1 MIKKRFFKTKDE
13 VEVTF
18 EWPQA
23 GSMTETV
30 AVSGDFT
37 QWQATPMKLNKK
49 KIFSLKLRLPKDGQ
63 YQFRYLINGSTWE
76 NDPGADDYI
85 HNGFGSD
92 NGLLSTHSDH

>member
-23 GSMTETV
+23 ATTETV
-30 AVSGDFT
+30 AISGDFT

-49 KIFSLKLRLPKDGQ
+49 KVFSLKLRLPKDGL
-63 YQFRYLINGSTWE
+63 YQFRYLINGSEWE
-76 NDPGADDYI
+76 NDASADNYI
-85 HNGFGSD
+85 PNSFGSD
-92 NGLLSTHSDH
+92 NGLLSTHNNL